1 MNFNPRS
8 QRRRQRQR
16 GSFMIEFALVA
27 PFLMILLAGSFT
39 VGMGL
44 NRSIQCSQVC
54 RNANAL
60 MARGVDLSKSTAQQM
75 LIRAASGMGFNQAGS
90 SLPDPNGKGAI
101 YLTKVV
107 RVGDSQC
114 YMGIPTWNGSPG
126 TCPNYGQ
133 YVIAQRIAIC
143 NTSRWASSL
152 GNPSSTLTAS
162 GIVTDAD
169 IANVSTNRATNFTD
183 IITLANDEFAFVSEL
198 FADIDD
204 LAMIP
209 WLAAPR
215 ISMRNVS

>member
-1 MNFNPRS
+1 MNVYPRS
-8 QRRRQRQR
+8 QRRGKRER
-16 GSFMIEFALVA
+16 GTFMIEFALVA

-75 LIRAASGMGFNQAGS
+75 LIRAASGMGFNQTGT

-101 YLTKVV
+101 YLTKVIK
-107 RVGDSQC
+107 VGTSQC
-114 YMGIPTWNGSPG
+114 YMGIPTWDG
-126 TCPNYGQ
+126 TPSSCPNFGQ
-133 YVIAQRIAIC
+133 YVIAQRIRIC
-143 NTSRWASSL
+143 NTTRWASSL
-152 GNPSSTLTAS
+152 GNPTSTLTAS
-162 GIVTDAD
+162 GAVTDAD
-169 IANVSTNRATNFTD
+169 IANISGNRATNFTD
-183 IITLANDEFAFVSEL
+183 IITLSNDEYAFVSEL

>member
-1 MNFNPRS
+1 MNLYPRS
-8 QRRRQRQR
+8 LRRQKRQR

-60 MARGVDLSKSTAQQM
+60 MARGVDLSKPTAQQM
-75 LIRAASGMGFNQAGS
+75 LIRAASGMGFNQTGS
-90 SLPDPNGKGAI
+90 SLPDPNGKGGI

-107 RVGDSQC
+107 RVGPSQC
-114 YMGIPTWNGSPG
+114 YMGIPTWDGNPS
-126 TCPNYGQ
+126 TCPNFGQ
-133 YVIAQRIAIC
+133 YVIAQRIRIC
-143 NTSRWASSL
+143 NTTRWSSSL
-152 GNPSSTLTAS
+152 GNPASALSSS
-162 GIVTDAD
+162 GSLTDAD
-169 IANVSTNRATNFTD
+169 IANVSGNRATNFTD
-183 IITLANDEFAFVSEL
+183 IITLANDEFAFISEL